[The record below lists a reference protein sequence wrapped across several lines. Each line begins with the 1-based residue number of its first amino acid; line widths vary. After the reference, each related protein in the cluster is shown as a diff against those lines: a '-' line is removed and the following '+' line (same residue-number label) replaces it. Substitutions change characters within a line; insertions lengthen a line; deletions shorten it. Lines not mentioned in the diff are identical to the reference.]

1 MNERLNSCKRD
12 AIFVKVLAINGSPR
26 TKCNTST
33 LLNNALE
40 GAASR
45 GAETELVHLYELN
58 FKGCI
63 SCFACKL
70 KNGES
75 YGRCAVNDDLTPI
88 LKKAEEADA
97 IILGS
102 PIYLGTATGEMR
114 SLMERLIF
122 PYLTYDTNHSTLSK
136 KRIETGLIYTMNAR
150 KDQMKLMGYDQSL
163 NFVEMVMKRVFGASE
178 SLFVTDT
185 YQFDDYSKYESSAF
199 NVEEKAKRRKEEFP
213 KDCQKAFDMG
223 VRFAQTIG

>member
-1 MNERLNSCKRD
+1 M
-12 AIFVKVLAINGSPR
+12 FVKVLAINGSPR
-26 TKCNTST
+26 TKCNSAT

-40 GAASR
+40 GAASQ
-45 GAETELVHLYELN
+45 GAETELVHLYKLN

-75 YGRCAVNDDLTPI
+75 YGRCAVNDDLTPV
-88 LKKAEEADA
+88 LKKAEEAHA

-114 SLMERLIF
+114 SFMERLIF
-122 PYLTYDTNHSTLSK
+122 PYLVYDANYSTLF
-136 KRIETGLIYTMNAR
+136 KRRIKTGLIYTMGAQEDR
-150 KDQMKLMGYDQSL
+150 MKLMGYDRAL
-163 NFVEMVMKRVFGASE
+163 NIVEMLMKRIFGEAE

-185 YQFDDYSKYESSAF
+185 YQFDDYSKYESSLF
-199 NVEEKAKRRKEEFP
+199 NVDEKAKRRKEEFP
-213 KDCQKAFDMG
+213 KDCKRAFDMG
-223 VRFAQTIG
+223 VRFAQIQG

>member
-1 MNERLNSCKRD
+1 M
-12 AIFVKVLAINGSPR
+12 FVKVLAINGSPR
-26 TKCNTST
+26 TKCNTAT
-33 LLNNALE
+33 LLNNALG
-40 GAASR
+40 GAASQ
-45 GAETELVHLYELN
+45 GAETELIDLYKLN

-70 KNGES
+70 KDGES
-75 YGRCAVNDDLTPI
+75 YGRCAVNDDLAPI

-114 SLMERLIF
+114 SFMERLIF
-122 PYLTYDTNHSTLSK
+122 PYLVYDANHSTLF
-136 KRIETGLIYTMNAR
+136 KRTIKTGLIYTMGA
-150 KDQMKLMGYDQSL
+150 KIDQMKLMGYNQSL
-163 NFVEMVMKRVFGASE
+163 NIVELVMKRIFGEAE

-185 YQFDDYSKYESSAF
+185 YQFDDYSQYESSVF
-199 NVEEKAKRRKEEFP
+199 NVDEKAKRRKEEFP

-223 VRFAQTIG
+223 VRFAQIQG

>member
-1 MNERLNSCKRD
+1 M
-12 AIFVKVLAINGSPR
+12 KVLAVNGSPR
-26 TKCNTST
+26 TKCNTAT

-40 GAASR
+40 GAASQ
-45 GAETELVHLYELN
+45 GADTELVHLYKLS

-63 SCFACKL
+63 SCFSCKL

-75 YGRCAVNDDLTPI
+75 YGRCAVDDDLTPI
-88 LKKAEEADA
+88 LIEADEAGA

-102 PIYLGTATGEMR
+102 PIYLGTATGAMR
-114 SLMERLIF
+114 SFMERLIF
-122 PYLTYDTNHSTLSK
+122 PYLVYDTNHSTLF
-136 KRIETGLIYTMNAR
+136 KRRIKTGLIYTMGAQEDR
-150 KDQMKLMGYDQSL
+150 MKLIGYDRAL
-163 NFVEMVMKRVFGASE
+163 NIVEMLMKRIFGEAE

-199 NVEEKAKRRKEEFP
+199 NVEEKAKRRREEFP

-223 VRFAQTIG
+223 VRFAQIIG